1 MGNRKLRER
10 FNILISVYEYQ
21 SESIYNLFSFS
32 WEMQKLLQYQELWIL
47 SSVSKQ
53 DSKAVLHCYLCNMTM
68 GLDLFYQII
77 IKFTC
82 VLGLFW
88 LLELFVW
95 LFFWG
100 VLLRLQVD
108 KYCSRASWEF
118 WVSLRTST
126 LKQGMMSENLDLF
139 KSMIEPSI
147 PQGHDFI
154 Q

>member
-1 MGNRKLRER
+1 MEFMGNRKLRER

-53 DSKAVLHCYLCNMTM
+53 DNKAVLHSYLRNVTM
-68 GLDLFYQII
+68 GFDLFYQII
-77 IKFTC
+77 IKFTY
-82 VLGLFW
+82 VSGLFW

-100 VLLRLQVD
+100 VLLRL
-108 KYCSRASWEF
+108 
-118 WVSLRTST
+118 
-126 LKQGMMSENLDLF
+126 
-139 KSMIEPSI
+139 
-147 PQGHDFI
+147 
-154 Q
+154 